1 MLCIAVI
8 DPIMID
14 QPIIAVGVI
23 SKAVTT
29 VVMIGWSIIIG
40 SMIAIQSMISASKA
54 KKKEQEEIAAIQA
67 EREKDEFYYQRKMDR
82 LFYLK
87 WKQDMKRKYGNEFRF
102 YDEV

>member
-1 MLCIAVI
+1 MIKLVLKLVMAIVI
-8 DPIMID
+8 I
-14 QPIIAVGVI
+14 
-23 SKAVTT
+23 TT
-29 VVMIGWSIIIG
+29 VVTALDMAPTIIIGWSIIIG

>member
-1 MLCIAVI
+1 MIKLVLKLVMAIVI
-8 DPIMID
+8 I
-14 QPIIAVGVI
+14 
-23 SKAVTT
+23 TT
-29 VVMIGWSIIIG
+29 VITALDMTPTVIIGWSIIIG

>member
-1 MLCIAVI
+1 MIKLVLKLVMAIVI
-8 DPIMID
+8 I
-14 QPIIAVGVI
+14 
-23 SKAVTT
+23 TT
-29 VVMIGWSIIIG
+29 VVTALDMAPKVIIGWSIIIG